1 MKLSDTYLAMASKDY
16 KARFIAEYCQAVI
29 RYNSLSELLTKRKV
43 NGLIFDLTC
52 SKKLLQCQRR
62 IMIKY
67 IKCLQKRADKERI
80 DLPDYDVIVKGFGSL
95 SPDGTC
101 STTFI

>member
-67 IKCLQKRADKERI
+67 IKCLQKEQIKNVLI
-80 DLPDYDVIVKGFGSL
+80 YPIMM
-95 SPDGTC
+95 
-101 STTFI
+101 